1 MPGNRVVAVGIFV
14 VCGVLLFAVG
24 LFFIGDRRML
34 FNSTFDVY
42 AEFSNIAALQ
52 NGGVV
57 RVGGMGAG
65 EVKEIKVPASPS
77 GRFRVKMRVRED
89 LHQLIRLDSVASIQ
103 NDGLVGNKFVQIEVG
118 TDQAAIV
125 PRGGTVRSE
134 EPFDLAV
141 MFKKMNA
148 TIDLVTVTITDVQKG
163 VSDALTTISA
173 TVQGA
178 QELINATAADL
189 KSITASTQKVAE
201 DLNAIVAGVR
211 QGRGTVG
218 KLVTDDSLFTS
229 VKAISAQAEKVVA
242 NMRDASQQAKDAIAE
257 FRGAKG
263 PVKGLS
269 GQFQQTLSA
278 ARETLADLA
287 ENAEALKHN
296 FLFRGFFNRRGFFD
310 LDDVTVQ
317 QYRQGALQT
326 KERRVLKIW
335 IKAEYLFE
343 KDETGQERLSET
355 GRLRLDSAMSQFVRY
370 PKSSPLVAEG
380 YASAPTADERF
391 LRGRARAQLV
401 RAYVVAK
408 FGNDPNYVGAMAL
421 GSEAPDSPSG
431 TEWDGIALA
440 LFVATSAL

>member
-1 MPGNRVVAVGIFV
+1 MAGNRVVAVGLFV

-34 FNSTFDVY
+34 FNRTFDVY

-65 EVKEIKVPASPS
+65 EVREIHIPGSPT
-77 GRFRVKMRVRED
+77 GRFRVKMRIRED

-118 TDQAAIV
+118 TDQSVVV
-125 PRGGTVRSE
+125 PGGGTIRSE
-134 EPFDLAV
+134 EPFDMAV

-148 TIDLVTVTITDVQKG
+148 TIDLVTLTITDVQKG
-163 VSDALTTISA
+163 VGDALVTITA
-173 TVQGA
+173 TMEGA
-178 QELINATAADL
+178 QSLMNDTAKDVR
-189 KSITASTQKVAE
+189 SIMASTQKVTE
-201 DLNAIVAGVR
+201 DLNVIVAGVR

-218 KLVTDDSLFTS
+218 KLVTDDALYTS

-242 NMRDASQQAKDAIAE
+242 NMRDASEQAKEAIGE

-263 PVKGLS
+263 PMKGLS
-269 GQFQQTLSA
+269 GQFQQTLAA
-278 ARETLADLA
+278 ARETIADLA

-296 FLFRGFFNRRGFFD
+296 FLFRGFFNKRGFFD
-310 LDDVTVQ
+310 LDDISVQ
-317 QYRQGALQT
+317 QYRQGAIQT
-326 KERRVLKIW
+326 KDRRVLKIW

-343 KDETGQERLSET
+343 TDEQGQERLSET

-370 PKSSPLVAEG
+370 PKTSPLVAEG
-380 YASAPTADERF
+380 YASALTGDERY
-391 LRGRARAQLV
+391 LRGRTRAQLV
-401 RAYVVAK
+401 RGYVVGK
-408 FGNDPNYVGAMAL
+408 FGIDPNYVGSMAL

-431 TEWDGIALA
+431 KDWDGVALA
-440 LFVATSAL
+440 LFVAVDAL